1 MVKSE
6 ISLEEMKQIEVDILL
21 NIDSFCKENGIKYG
35 IGYGTLIGAVRH
47 HGFIPW
53 DDDIDIW
60 MPRPDYDKFIN
71 YYQDPTYQLQ
81 CMEKGGYYRTYAKVF
96 DTRTII
102 TNTNNKDM
110 GIFVDIIPIDG
121 LPSNEDTA
129 RKYLSKMVKIR
140 TWIYKIF
147 NYKKLKIKRLSIRS
161 LVLYPIA
168 KIIPSSFLLSIFLR
182 LSKKYSFK
190 NSSYVAGFAVGP
202 ESWLFERSF
211 LEDVIDLEFE
221 GHMVKAPLNYDK
233 FLRVLYG
240 DYMKLPPLEE
250 QIPKHAYH
258 AYWK

>member
-147 NYKKLKIKRLSIRS
+147 NYKK
-161 LVLYPIA
+161 
-168 KIIPSSFLLSIFLR
+168 
-182 LSKKYSFK
+182 
-190 NSSYVAGFAVGP
+190 
-202 ESWLFERSF
+202 
-211 LEDVIDLEFE
+211 
-221 GHMVKAPLNYDK
+221 
-233 FLRVLYG
+233 
-240 DYMKLPPLEE
+240 
-250 QIPKHAYH
+250 
-258 AYWK
+258 